1 MALGKTGKVDV
12 LSEAPFT
19 PSHAR
24 RPLGKGGLS
33 IPPLAWGLWRFCGN
47 DVRAARERVDAAIEA
62 GLDLFDTADVYGPD
76 NGEPFGAAET
86 LLGRVFAEAPS
97 LRDRVVLA
105 TKGGIELG
113 TPYNS
118 SAEYLVRACE
128 ASLRRLRVDAVD
140 LYQIHRPDLLAHPGE
155 VASALEKLRQAGKIR
170 EAGVSNHSPAQVAAL
185 KAHLQFPLASIQPE
199 FSPLAVAPLTDG
211 TLDQAMQHG
220 FVVLA
225 WSPLA
230 GGRLVSGGGSR
241 AAEVINALTPIAARA
256 GVDTSAAAFAWIM
269 AHPAAPIP
277 LVGTQTP
284 SRIRAATDAF
294 KVTYSREEWY
304 AVLVAARGEKLP

>member
-1 MALGKTGKVDV
+1 MGKTGKVDV
-12 LSEAPFT
+12 LSEAPLI

-33 IPPLAWGLWRFCGN
+33 VPPLAWGLWRFRG
-47 DVRAARERVDAAIEA
+47 DDTRAARQRVDAALEA

-76 NGEPFGAAET
+76 NGEPFGAAEA

-97 LRDRVVLA
+97 LRDRIVLA

-113 TPYNS
+113 APYNS
-118 SAEYLVRACE
+118 SATYLVHACE
-128 ASLRRLRVDAVD
+128 ASLRRLHVEAVD
-140 LYQIHRPDLLAHPGE
+140 LYQIHRPDLLAHPAE
-155 VASALEKLRQAGKIR
+155 VASALDRLRQAGKIR
-170 EAGVSNHSPAQVAAL
+170 EAGVSNHTPAQVAAL
-185 KAHLQFPLASIQPE
+185 QAHLPFPLASIQPE
-199 FSPLAVAPLTDG
+199 FSPLAIGALADG

-220 FVVLA
+220 LVVFA

-230 GGRLVSGGGSR
+230 GGRIMSGEGAR
-241 AAEVINALTPIAARA
+241 TAEVIRALAPVAARA
-256 GVDTSAAAFAWIM
+256 GVDTSAAAYAWIM

-294 KVTYSREEWY
+294 KVAYSRAEWY